1 MMRLMIVLS
10 CSCPLFLP
18 QWVLETDT
26 CAHMEAY
33 EKFAPVL
40 TPSAKQ
46 VGCVS
51 YPWSTP
57 VLPLTTD
64 DTLFPLLCKAGCY
77 PAPSEAKLSSHH
89 PLQIWAVEQCGTSS
103 CLFSALAWPHT
114 AEDCMLTILYSDRQT
129 G

>member
-1 MMRLMIVLS
+1 MIVLS

-26 CAHMEAY
+26 CAQMEAY

-51 YPWSTP
+51 YPWSIL
-57 VLPLTTD
+57 VLPLTTGD
-64 DTLFPLLCKAGCY
+64 KLFPLLCEAGCY
-77 PAPSEAKLSSHH
+77 PASSGAKLSSHH
-89 PLQIWAVEQCGTSS
+89 PLQIWAVEQHGTSS
-103 CLFSALAWPHT
+103 YLFSALVWPQ
-114 AEDCMLTILYSDRQT
+114 AGKRCILTILYSDKQDWIV
-129 G
+129 